1 MSAKLT
7 PMLKNNNLAL
17 RNELPKYMPMQPKK
31 TIRRPINMAFL
42 QPSFG
47 KKEAIN
53 KETKAIGKSLKASK
67 TDALLSVILY
77 TLMDFEMTIPTLF
90 SKIAKTKQLRKREA
104 LSFQL
109 FMVWS
114 CLEKNKANQN
124 DSL

>member
-1 MSAKLT
+1 MRAKLT
-7 PMLKNNNLAL
+7 PILKNNNLAL
-17 RNELPKYMPMQPKK
+17 RNELPKYIPMQPKK
-31 TIRRPINMAFL
+31 TIIRPISMAFL

-53 KETKAIGKSLKASK
+53 KDTNAMGRSLKASK
-67 TDALLSVILY
+67 ADALLSVISY
-77 TLMDFEMTIPTLF
+77 TFMDLEITIPTLF
-90 SKIAKTKQLRKREA
+90 SKMAKTKQLRKREA

-109 FMVWS
+109 FMAQG